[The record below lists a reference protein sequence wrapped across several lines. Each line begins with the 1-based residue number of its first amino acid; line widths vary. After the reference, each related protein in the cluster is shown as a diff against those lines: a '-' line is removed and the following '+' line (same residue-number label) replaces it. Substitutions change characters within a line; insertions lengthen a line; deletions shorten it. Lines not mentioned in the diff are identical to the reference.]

1 MTKMQQGLRP
11 HGASSLFPVKG
22 LHGIDG
28 FAIKPGATP
37 FALAAGFFSGGVSH
51 WLTYLFVFARR
62 RRKST
67 FPWDTPPEE
76 TSRGGIFPSVA

>member
-1 MTKMQQGLRP
+1 MQQGLRP

-37 FALAAGFFSGGVSH
+37 FALAAGFFSGGFQ
-51 WLTYLFVFARR
+51 TTFLFIAL
-62 RRKST
+62 
-67 FPWDTPPEE
+67 PL
-76 TSRGGIFPSVA
+76 SRPSG